1 MILALFLLVVP
12 VLAGSIFA
20 RTDRGSGSLLFR
32 WVSGQFLLWMGF
44 QLICVPLI
52 LRERSFGNVSA
63 LFLGY
68 TAALALLAS
77 AAEIRRLARGASLP
91 AWSLGRFFRGRQPVE
106 AVLWLLFWGLFLFQ
120 MVQAVRLAYADG
132 DDAYYVA
139 VSVLTEES
147 GTMYQRIPYT
157 GLTTGLDTRHSLA
170 PFPLWIS
177 FLSRVSGMRTVSV
190 AQVVLP
196 LVLIAMA
203 YAVFGLLGRRLFP
216 EKGWKLPLF
225 MLFVELGVIFG
236 DYSIYTVEN
245 FMIARSRQGK
255 AALGSIVLP
264 FLFLVLLGLLK
275 KLQEKEKIPPSMY
288 LLLGAAAVSACL
300 CSTLGALIVC
310 MGVGIVGIL
319 GAVSYKR
326 PGVLAPMALSCLPC
340 VCYALLYLFLEG

>member
-106 AVLWLLFWGLFLFQ
+106 AATPQGGLSLP
-120 MVQAVRLAYADG
+120 A
-132 DDAYYVA
+132 
-139 VSVLTEES
+139 S
-147 GTMYQRIPYT
+147 GYHKVFHCIYGIIPENYSQFHKQHKQ
-157 GLTTGLDTRHSLA
+157 G
-170 PFPLWIS
+170 
-177 FLSRVSGMRTVSV
+177 
-190 AQVVLP
+190 QLP
-196 LVLIAMA
+196 
-203 YAVFGLLGRRLFP
+203 
-216 EKGWKLPLF
+216 
-225 MLFVELGVIFG
+225 
-236 DYSIYTVEN
+236 
-245 FMIARSRQGK
+245 
-255 AALGSIVLP
+255 P
-264 FLFLVLLGLLK
+264 FLGK
-275 KLQEKEKIPPSMY
+275 KPSPQKPEHGVGHGYQHKGQY

-326 PGVLAPMALSCLPC
+326 PGVLAPMASSAMRKTSSANRGLKYKSRTTT
-340 VCYALLYLFLEG
+340 GM

>member
-1 MILALFLLVVP
+1 MILVLFLLVVP

-20 RTDRGSGSLLFR
+20 GTDRGSGSLLFR

-52 LRERSFGNVSA
+52 LKESTFGNVST
-63 LFLGY
+63 LFLEY

-77 AAEIRRLARGASLP
+77 AAEIRRWARGAAVPSWPLRSLF
-91 AWSLGRFFRGRQPVE
+91 GGKQPLA
-106 AVLWLLFWGLFLFQ
+106 AVLWLLFWCGFLFQ

-147 GTMYQRIPYT
+147 DTMYQRIPYT
-157 GLTTGLDTRHSLA
+157 GLTTGLDARHSLA

-177 FLSRVSGMRTVSV
+177 FLARASGMRTVSV
-190 AQVVLP
+190 AQVVMP
-196 LVLIAMA
+196 LVLISMA
-203 YAVFGLLGRRLFP
+203 YAVFGLLGARLFP

-225 MLFVELGVIFG
+225 MIFVELGVVFG

-264 FLFLVLLGLLK
+264 FLLLVLLGLMK
-275 KLQEKEKIPPSMY
+275 KLQEKEKIPFSMY

-300 CSTLGALIVC
+300 CSTLGSLIVC
-310 MGVGIVGIL
+310 MGMGIVGIL

-326 PGVLAPMALSCLPC
+326 PGILPPMALCCLPC